1 MCCLVETFPTKHET
15 LEDYKRTL
23 KFAYLYAKTVTLT
36 QTHWPETNRIMMR
49 NRRIGTSVSGVA
61 QFIGERGLNE
71 LKTWLNEGYS
81 TIENYDKIY
90 SDWFAVP
97 RSIKTTSVKP
107 SGTVSLLAGTTPG
120 VHYPESEYYIRR
132 VRMPKESDLI
142 EPLRKAN
149 YHIEEDK
156 SDMSSYVVEFPVH
169 VPHTRTTSDVSLWEQ
184 LELAAFM
191 QQHWADNQV
200 SCTVTFT
207 ESEKDQIEP
216 ALNYFQY
223 RLKGISFLPKL
234 ETTAYPQMPYET
246 ITKEQYAE
254 QIKNIKKVKFKQIQ
268 EDSIPELYC
277 DSESCVIK

>member
-49 NRRIGTSVSGVA
+49 NRRIGTSVSGIA
-61 QFIGERGLNE
+61 QFIGEHGLNE
-71 LKTWLNEGYS
+71 LKTWLNEGYDS
-81 TIENYDKIY
+81 IQHYDQIY

-120 VHYPESEYYIRR
+120 VHYPESSDYIRR
-132 VRMPKESDLI
+132 VRISKESDLI

-156 SDMSSYVVEFPVH
+156 SDISSYVVEFPVQI
-169 VPHTRTTSDVSLWEQ
+169 PNTRTTSDVSIWEQ
-184 LELAAFM
+184 LELAAFL
-191 QQHWADNQV
+191 QEHWADNQV
-200 SCTVTFT
+200 SCTITFT

-223 RLKGISFLPKL
+223 KLKGISFLPKL
-234 ETTAYPQMPYET
+234 ETTAYPQMPYEA
-246 ITKEQYAE
+246 ITEQQYADK
-254 QIKNIKKVKFKQIQ
+254 IKDIKKVKFKQIQ
-268 EDSIPELYC
+268 EESIPELYC
-277 DSESCVIK
+277 DSESCVMK